1 MVLRFQVSEAE
12 NLVSVCTKK
21 QIKAWKHQLRF
32 AGGKNCRFRNIMLQP
47 TLNIIYGCV
56 SHAALQRGCFNASE
70 HIIIRHLTWF
80 QSATIVRV
88 GGKALSFHVG
98 LDNLPIY
105 LPLTSC
111 IPLTNTFIFN
121 CQTNIALM
129 DIVCWFLLCII
140 VSEHEKDVSLLILS
154 KLDNVSKICQ
164 MRHLCNSASEAW

>member
-56 SHAALQRGCFNASE
+56 WYGVRCREVVFNAPE
-70 HIIIRHLTWF
+70 YIIIRHLTWF

-111 IPLTNTFIFN
+111 MHLTNTFIFN

-129 DIVCWFLLCII
+129 DIVCWFLFCII
-140 VSEHEKDVSLLILS
+140 VFWTWEGCKSSHSIKIRQCIQDLSNETSL
-154 KLDNVSKICQ
+154 
-164 MRHLCNSASEAW
+164 